1 MIAEDLS
8 DYSYLDTQMHMCVY
22 IYQMDPYVLA
32 VVSRLLFYR
41 RIGFIVFS
49 FLNLLECYLVVI

>member
-1 MIAEDLS
+1 MIAEDLSS
-8 DYSYLDTQMHMCVY
+8 DYSYLDTQMHMCVN

-32 VVSRLLFYR
+32 VVSRLLFYH

-49 FLNLLECYLVVI
+49 FLECYLVVI